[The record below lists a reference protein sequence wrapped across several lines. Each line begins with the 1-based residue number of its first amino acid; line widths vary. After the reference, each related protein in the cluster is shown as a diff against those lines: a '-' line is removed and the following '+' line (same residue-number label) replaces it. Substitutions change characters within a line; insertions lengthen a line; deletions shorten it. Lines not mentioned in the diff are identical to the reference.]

1 MSLKERVTQLESAYG
16 AEEHEPAQ
24 VILVQ
29 DPNAK
34 GDLGPPPPDALESLV
49 TQLTHTDPRAS
60 VRIIFWD
67 GSRLLSF
74 AAWAREVFDAPTL

>member
-1 MSLKERVTQLESAYG
+1 MSLDKRLTALESAYG

-29 DPNAK
+29 DPNAIA
-34 GDLGPPPPDALESLV
+34 DLSPPPSDALETLV
-49 TQLTHTDPRAS
+49 TQLSQVNPMATIH
-60 VRIIFWD
+60 VIMWN

-74 AAWAREVFDAPTL
+74 GEWAREVFDAPTP